1 MPLAT
6 IPPTHLSRS
15 TADGERGAGTHP
27 PGDAASAPAPS
38 SGLPVTAECV
48 IPPEWTD
55 YNGHMNELHY
65 MEAAARANDRFMEM
79 IGADAAYVDAGRSY
93 FTAENHICYLGE
105 MKAGEQLRVTTQV
118 LIGQGKKMLLFHRI
132 LNGAGEVCAT
142 VESMQL
148 HVDLATRKT
157 CPPGAQVA
165 ENLGAWAAAHAA
177 LPRPR
182 QAGRGIGA
190 PR

>member
-1 MPLAT
+1 MPSHSSSAALA
-6 IPPTHLSRS
+6 
-15 TADGERGAGTHP
+15 
-27 PGDAASAPAPS
+27 
-38 SGLPVTAECV
+38 GLPVTFDRA
-48 IPPEWTD
+48 IPPDWTD

-79 IGADAAYVDAGRSY
+79 IGADAAYVAAGRSY
-93 FTAENHICYLGE
+93 FTAENHVCYLREMHGGE
-105 MKAGEQLRVTTQV
+105 RLQVTTQV
-118 LIGQGKKMLLFHRI
+118 LVGEGKKMLLFHRV
-132 LNGAGEVCAT
+132 LNAAGETCAT

-157 CPPGAQVA
+157 CPPDDAVA
-165 ENLGAWAAAHAA
+165 ERLGAWAAAHSA
-177 LPRPR
+177 LPRPE